1 MRINIPQ
8 LKINIVNRLL
18 RDARETGAENSI
30 VKESDIIDLM
40 GSLTDYSIP
49 ISQIKGSR
57 SIKVMREVLVRNHL
71 SEDYVDY
78 FIEDVM

>member
-40 GSLTDYSIP
+40 GSLTDYSIA